1 MALTKA
7 QLRDILSDAGA
18 NPEKVGDAIDRI
30 IAGHTASIEAL
41 REERDTF
48 KEEAK
53 KLADVQKELDD
64 LKAKGDD
71 KALEK
76 VQKEFDDF
84 KAKVEGEKTHAAKE
98 SAFRAVLKD
107 LGISEK
113 HFAKIC
119 KYSDI
124 DSLEMTDDGKL
135 KELASIRKSIKAE
148 WADHIETAE
157 TKGTA
162 TPRPQGASSGGSGM
176 TKAEIMKIK
185 SASERQAALKEF
197 LTAENGGNNT
207 GG

>member
-7 QLRDILSDAGA
+7 QVKEILSDAGC
-18 NPEKVGDAIDRI
+18 NPDKVSDACDRI

-41 REERDTF
+41 REERDTY
-48 KEEAK
+48 K
-53 KLADVQKELDD
+53 KDSEKLKDVQKELDD

-76 VQKEFDDF
+76 VQKDFDDY

-107 LGISEK
+107 VGISEK

-135 KELASIRKSIKAE
+135 KDAAAIRKSIKDE

-157 TKGTA
+157 TKGTT
-162 TPRPQGASSGGSGM
+162 TPKPQTNVGGGSGM

-197 LTAENGGNNT
+197 LTAEGGNTT

>member
-7 QLRDILSDAGA
+7 QLREILSDAGA
-18 NPEKVGDAIDRI
+18 NPDKVSDAVDRI

-41 REERDTF
+41 REERDTYK
-48 KEEAK
+48 KESER
-53 KLADVQKELDD
+53 LAGVQKELDD

-76 VQKEFDDF
+76 VQKDFDDY

-124 DSLEMTDDGKL
+124 DSLEMTEEGKL
-135 KELASIRKSIKAE
+135 KDLASIRKSIKDE

-157 TKGTA
+157 TKGTS
-162 TPRPQGASSGGSGM
+162 TPKPQTNVGGGSGM

-197 LTAENGGNNT
+197 LTAESGNTT